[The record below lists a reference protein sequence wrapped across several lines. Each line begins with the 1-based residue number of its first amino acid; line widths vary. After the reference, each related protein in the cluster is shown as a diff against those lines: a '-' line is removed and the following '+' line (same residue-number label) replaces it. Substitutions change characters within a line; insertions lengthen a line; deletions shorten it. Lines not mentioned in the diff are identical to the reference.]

1 MEPLASQMRP
11 KTLDD
16 FAGQKHLVGENAPLR
31 NFIEKS
37 TIPSMIFWGPPGCGK
52 TTLGYI
58 ISQNMFTDFYKLSAV
73 NSGKDKLR
81 QIVKIAKQNQQFNK
95 KTILFLD
102 EIHRWNKAQQDAL
115 LPFVEKGLVT
125 LIGATTENPSF
136 SINSALLSRTK
147 VFIFNKLEPED
158 IYELLK
164 KAVKNNLKEY
174 SFHKTVLE
182 YIAELADGDT
192 RSAYNSLEMSAM
204 VAKAKNSKVSGQKNS
219 NKKSTKKI
227 NVNDK
232 STVEGKIKVTKEDVS
247 NAVQKQLY
255 HDKVGENHYDIISAI
270 HKSLRSSNAD
280 AACYWIMRMLEAGE
294 DPRYI
299 ARRLLRFAAED
310 IGNADPH
317 ATVLA
322 NTVFDAVHKI
332 GMPEC
337 DVHLMQLA
345 QYLAKA
351 PKDNSAYILSQKTRN
366 DVREYGNLPVPKHL
380 RNAPTDLMKQAGYGK
395 GYIYDHDIKGKV
407 SGQQCMPDKLKGK
420 GYLK

>member
-1 MEPLASQMRP
+1 MEPLASKMRP

-16 FAGQKHLVGENAPLR
+16 FAGQSHLVGENSPLR

-115 LPFVEKGLVT
+115 LPYVEKGLVT

-164 KAVKNNLKEY
+164 KAVKENFKEY
-174 SFHKTVLE
+174 SIHKTVLE
-182 YIAELADGDT
+182 YIAELADGDV

-204 VAKAKNSKVSGQKNS
+204 VAKASRAKEKKIDTTASK
-219 NKKSTKKI
+219 NKKKDATAGALPKVKI
-227 NVNDK
+227 
-232 STVEGKIKVTKEDVS
+232 TKEDVS

-255 HDKVGENHYDIISAI
+255 HDKSGENHYDIISAI

-280 AACYWIMRMLEAGE
+280 ASCYWIMRMLEAGE
-294 DPRYI
+294 DPRYV

-310 IGNADPH
+310 IGNADPY
-317 ATVLA
+317 ATILA
-322 NTVFDAVHKI
+322 NSVFDSVHKI

-351 PKDNSAYILSQKTRN
+351 PKDNSAYLLAQGTRK

-380 RNAPTDLMKQAGYGK
+380 RNAPTDLMKKAGYGK
-395 GYIYDHDIKGKV
+395 GYVYDHDVKGKV
-407 SGQQCMPDKLKGK
+407 SGQQCMPDRLKGK
-420 GYLK
+420 GYAK